1 MLSISRLVLAVS
13 VAVTFL
19 LVGGTYF
26 LLSGFGDRMLQ
37 QSTALH
43 AQSLAKVTYTSM
55 YQVMNQGWKREQ
67 VVAFADSVA
76 NSVVGAPLKID
87 FHRSELVSQ
96 QFGAVRATVAD
107 SEVEHAMKTGRRLDS
122 ATPEGSRFLLP
133 MKANKECLS
142 CHTNAKKDDVL
153 GVIEIRAGY
162 GELIGDTRMHLMLVL
177 LLLAPLPLV
186 AGFIIAVMLDS
197 RMNHFVR
204 QLDAAIDSAEPGKAP
219 NFNAVEVR
227 FAEFRELLGHFKRLI
242 KG

>member
-142 CHTNAKKDDVL
+142 CHTNAKKDYVL

>member
-37 QSTALH
+37 QSTSLH

-96 QFGAVRATVAD
+96 QYGAVRAAAAD
-107 SEVEHAMKTGRRLDS
+107 AEVEHAMKTGRRLDS

-153 GVIEIRAGY
+153 GVIEIRASY

-227 FAEFRELLGHFKRLI
+227 FAEFRELLSHFKRLI